1 MITSELRVGVKLD
14 KKILKE
20 FKLKTLKIS
29 ELKRIND
36 DDYRRNHPVRWLA
49 QTLMILVDNIGGEVP
64 AMNGREFP
72 DVIKNLSLIDVSY
85 LLIAG
90 HVYNLGSEIK
100 SLRTVCPCQRQQEV
114 SLDVDLN
121 NLEDEENYPD
131 PTTEFTVELPH
142 GVEINL
148 PNMEDLGLKGKVWK
162 YLTFRIPILGDMLK
176 NEKHFSASA
185 KSDFGERVISACIL
199 KAEAEDGTELPA
211 SLLKMFGDKLI
222 GEMTA
227 RDMQATTREFNKF
240 PSHRLFCETQCSYC
254 DKEIT
259 TPIEPNFLFIAA

>member
-1 MITSELRVGVKLD
+1 MITNELRVGVKVKD
-14 KKILKE
+14 KILKE
-20 FKLKTLKIS
+20 FKLKTLKIA

-49 QTLMILVDNIGGEVP
+49 QTLTIILDSIGNESIQ
-64 AMNGREFP
+64 MTGREFP

-100 SLRTVCPCQRQQEV
+100 NLRTVCPCQRQQEV
-114 SLDVDLN
+114 ALDVDLN
-121 NLEDEENYPD
+121 NLEEEESFPTPD
-131 PTTEFTVELPH
+131 MEFVVELPH
-142 GVEINL
+142 GIEIPL

-162 YLTFRIPILGDMLK
+162 YLTFRTPVLGDMLK

-185 KSDFGERVISACIL
+185 KSDFGERVISACIK
-199 KAEAEDGTELPA
+199 KAESEDGTELPE
-211 SLLKMFGDKLI
+211 SFIKMFGEKLI

-227 RDMQATTREFNKF
+227 RDMQAVTREFNKF